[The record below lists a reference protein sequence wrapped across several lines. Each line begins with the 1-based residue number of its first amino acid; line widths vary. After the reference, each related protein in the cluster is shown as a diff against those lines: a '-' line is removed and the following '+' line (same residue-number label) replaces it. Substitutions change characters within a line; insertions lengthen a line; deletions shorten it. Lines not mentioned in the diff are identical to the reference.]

1 MADITLT
8 FADANIGEI
17 RRAYCAAYGWRS
29 QELDGARPAFMR
41 KKIRE
46 HIRATVQGVRE
57 AEAVPPPVV
66 VNDIVGADSGA

>member
-1 MADITLT
+1 MADIILM
-8 FADANIGEI
+8 FADANIAEI

-41 KKIRE
+41 RKLRE
-46 HIRATVQGVRE
+46 HINAIVRGVRE

-66 VNDIVGADSGA
+66 VDDIVGIDI

>member
-1 MADITLT
+1 MADITIT

-41 KKIRE
+41 KKVRE
-46 HIRATVQGVRE
+46 HIKATVQGVRE
-57 AEAVPPPVV
+57 AETVPPPVV
-66 VNDIVGADSGA
+66 VEDVVGIDI